1 MKTTLFLVVFC
12 VLYQN
17 AFCANSTTRSEVI
30 TEANMN
36 AYMDYILIQFGP
48 YINNMGWV
56 PMDLPDI
63 VESFEAVSFDL

>member
-1 MKTTLFLVVFC
+1 
-12 VLYQN
+12 
-17 AFCANSTTRSEVI
+17 
-30 TEANMN
+30 MN

-63 VESFEAVSFDL
+63 VESFEAVSFDLLKQHFEHSVTSRFTETNSHHISWCPEIDWRCS

>member
-1 MKTTLFLVVFC
+1 
-12 VLYQN
+12 
-17 AFCANSTTRSEVI
+17 
-30 TEANMN
+30 MN

-63 VESFEAVSFDL
+63 VESFEAVIFLSLEVALCLTSPFTETNSHHLQWSPEIDRRCS